1 MRDASFVGLT
11 ADGQWLIVERDGEH
25 LRVPVDDALRAAV
38 REDNGLQMPMPL
50 QTAVSP
56 REVQHRIRA
65 GESAAQIAK
74 SSGVAVELIARFEG
88 PVLDER
94 RWQAERARATVVD
107 GTSLEERFALATND
121 EGGNGPTSWDAWVDT
136 EDGRWRIRAISP
148 DGRAAVWTW
157 DAQTT
162 KLRPRDDLA
171 RRTLSGRIVAD
182 DLDAVLRPIAAARA
196 ERERPEPVRPLEP
209 APSEPLDTPE
219 KVESEEAVEERVE
232 QPVEEPQQQRAGAK
246 RRTSVPSWDEIMLG
260 SNRRPAPDDQ

>member
-38 REDNGLQMPMPL
+38 RDPEHDGLQMPMPL

-121 EGGNGPTSWDAWVDT
+121 DDGSGPTSWDAWVDS
-136 EDGRWRIRAISP
+136 EDGGWRVRAISP

-157 DAQTT
+157 DTHTT
-162 KLRPRDDLA
+162 KLRARDDLA
-171 RRTLSGRIVAD
+171 RRTLSGRIVSD
-182 DLDAVLRPIAAARA
+182 DLEAVLRPIAAARA
-196 ERERPEPVRPLEP
+196 ERERPEPVPEP
-209 APSEPLDTPE
+209 
-219 KVESEEAVEERVE
+219 VIEAVV
-232 QPVEEPQQQRAGAK
+232 PVEEPVEEPLPQRAAAK
-246 RRTSVPSWDEIMLG
+246 RRTSIPSWDEIVLG

>member
-25 LRVPVDDALRAAV
+25 LRVPVDEALRAAV
-38 REDNGLQMPMPL
+38 RDDGGVQMPMPL

-121 EGGNGPTSWDAWVDT
+121 DDGSGPTSWDAWVDS
-136 EDGRWRIRAISP
+136 EDGGWRIRAISP

-157 DAQTT
+157 DAHTT
-162 KLRPRDDLA
+162 KLRARDDLA

-196 ERERPEPVRPLEP
+196 ERERPEPPPPDPLDAP
-209 APSEPLDTPE
+209 APLDAPVADE
-219 KVESEEAVEERVE
+219 
-232 QPVEEPQQQRAGAK
+232 PVEAPKAK
-246 RRTSVPSWDEIMLG
+246 RRTAVPSWDEIMLG
-260 SNRRPAPDDQ
+260 SNHRPATDDQ